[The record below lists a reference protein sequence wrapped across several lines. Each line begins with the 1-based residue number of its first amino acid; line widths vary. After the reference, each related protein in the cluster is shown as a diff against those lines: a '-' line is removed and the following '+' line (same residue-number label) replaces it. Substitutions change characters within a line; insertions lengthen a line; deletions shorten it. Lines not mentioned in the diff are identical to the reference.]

1 MLNPTPDAVELKPGG
16 IDVAIRYGRGH
27 WPGLAVELL
36 LPTTYVLVGAPSLIG
51 DRAIVEP
58 ADILDLP
65 WLQELGTSEMSAWLR
80 KRGVVAPKTE
90 NIVHLPGHLVLEG
103 LRNGEG
109 VSLTTTV
116 VVERELASGALEV
129 LFEDPRARRRLLH
142 RHPPGR
148 PAPAAQGLR
157 QLAPPPRPAAVSR
170 QPASAGRGPSGAAR
184 PRSSRSI
191 RCARTLR
198 AAAPCSRGSTPA

>member
-1 MLNPTPDAVELKPGG
+1 M
-16 IDVAIRYGRGH
+16 
-27 WPGLAVELL
+27 
-36 LPTTYVLVGAPSLIG
+36 LVGAPSLIG

-116 VVERELASGALEV
+116 VVERELASGPLQV
-129 LFEDPRARRRLLH
+129 LFEDPQPDVGYFIVTRQGVLRPPLKAFVNWLRRH
-142 RHPPGR
+142 
-148 PAPAAQGLR
+148 
-157 QLAPPPRPAAVSR
+157 
-170 QPASAGRGPSGAAR
+170 AR
-184 PRSSRSI
+184 PR
-191 RCARTLR
+191 
-198 AAAPCSRGSTPA
+198 